1 MDWITNRL
9 KERSTWN
16 GLIVGVPAVL
26 VLFGV
31 VPLMKVV
38 LCGAL
43 AWGVY
48 NLGNQNNLAF

>member
-1 MDWITNRL
+1 MDWIKNRL

-26 VLFGV
+26 VLFGI

-38 LCGAL
+38 LWGAL

-48 NLGNQNNLAF
+48 NLWKSE

>member
-38 LCGAL
+38 LWGAL
-43 AWGVY
+43 AWEFITF
-48 NLGNQNNLAF
+48 GNQNNLAF